1 MCNSA
6 WRVLLKQVHKDQRG
20 AISLETILIIGAIAL
35 PVLVF
40 LIKYGWPKIRGYFQ
54 SGLENLEEG
63 ISTEFPTT

>member
-6 WRVLLKQVHKDQRG
+6 WRALLKRVHEDQRG